1 MPKKFNC
8 APKFDQKVKIPTRDD
23 IREVCRDLQ
32 PMVADQFF
40 AVKDLINVLAD
51 FIAKRFSVNVMHS
64 QAMEVDPGDIN
75 LAAYYDS
82 TEDEFCKIS
91 IELVLITNARD
102 TIVLVTDELFN
113 TLVTRLADCLI
124 HELVHMKQARARD
137 FVETAY
143 EDRHRDNVDGEID
156 YLSNPDEIDA
166 YAYNI
171 ADELLENSEPLKL
184 LATPTS
190 VSIDESLNLWVYVN
204 AFGLT
209 VDDPILKKLL
219 KKVYKRLT

>member
-8 APKFDQKVKIPTRDD
+8 APKFDQKVKIPTREN
-23 IREVCRDLQ
+23 IRVVCEDLQ
-32 PMVADQFF
+32 PLVVNQFF
-40 AVKDLINVLAD
+40 AIKDLINILAD

-64 QAMEVDPGDIN
+64 QAMQVDPGDIN

-91 IELVLITNARD
+91 IELVLITNTRD
-102 TIVLVTDELFN
+102 KIILVTDELFN
-113 TLVTRLADCLI
+113 IFVTRLADCLI

-137 FVETAY
+137 FIETAY
-143 EDRHRDNVDGEID
+143 DECRDSLGDEVD

-166 YAYNI
+166 YSYNI
-171 ADELLENSEPLKL
+171 ADELSENSEPLKL
-184 LATPTS
+184 LAAPTS

-204 AFGLT
+204 TFGVT
-209 VDDPILKKLL
+209 DGNPTLKKLL

>member
-40 AVKDLINVLAD
+40 AIKDLINILAD

-64 QAMEVDPGDIN
+64 QAMQVDPGDIN

-91 IELVLITNARD
+91 IELVLITNTRD
-102 TIVLVTDELFN
+102 KIILVTDELFN
-113 TLVTRLADCLI
+113 IFVTRLADCLI

-137 FVETAY
+137 FIETAY
-143 EDRHRDNVDGEID
+143 DECRDSLGDEVD

-166 YAYNI
+166 YSYNI
-171 ADELLENSEPLKL
+171 ADELSENSEPLKL
-184 LATPTS
+184 LAAPTS

-204 AFGLT
+204 TFGVT
-209 VDDPILKKLL
+209 DGNPTLKKLL